1 MSITAET
8 LDQTNGNAARERG
21 ETVRRRI
28 LDAAIGILGSEG
40 LDALTTAA
48 VCKAASITK
57 PSLYWHF
64 GSKEGLLVAIVKDV
78 GRRDYRAFREV
89 DVAGLGWEA
98 AFTAYM
104 DVLRRL
110 VVHETPNN
118 WLILAAI
125 LEGREAAPEIV
136 DLVRDI
142 RIRQVEY
149 QASDIENR
157 WGLKGNHRLIAH
169 MWLSFASYVSLLY
182 RDTQDK
188 ALVDDALDAFYRA
201 FFLIAAATGES
212 DSRSQD
218 MAALLSDIGYAPVG
232 RDR

>member
-1 MSITAET
+1 MPVATET
-8 LDQTNGNAARERG
+8 LNQGNIRAGRERG
-21 ETVRRRI
+21 ETARRRI
-28 LDAAIGILGSEG
+28 LDAATDILGAEG

-48 VCKAASITK
+48 VCKAANITK

-89 DVAGLGWEA
+89 DVAGLGWQA

-110 VVHETPNN
+110 VIHETPNN

-142 RIRQVEY
+142 RVRQIEY
-149 QASDIENR
+149 QANDIETR

-188 ALVDDALDAFYRA
+188 DLVEDALDAFYRA

-212 DSRSQD
+212 DDSSAD
-218 MAALLSDIGYAPVG
+218 MAALLADIGYAPVD